1 METGAAPRPVV
12 AMVLPAAEDFAPGR
26 TGAIGLL
33 VHAAAVAPGRFAA
46 IVLGPRGTG
55 QAAPFADVD
64 FHPVRPSILPL
75 GRNRRYARGVA
86 HALRRL
92 RPALIEVH
100 NRLDIAL
107 FLAGTFRGVPVTAF
121 LNNDPQGM
129 RGGAT
134 PEDRAAALARLARIA
149 TSSAWL
155 RGRLL
160 EGVAV
165 PAREDVAVPA
175 RMPEV
180 VPNWLDLAAVPP
192 SPPERDPVILFAG
205 RIVAEKGADTFIRA
219 AARALPKLPG
229 WRAEMIGADRFAPDS
244 PETGFIR
251 ALRPEAEAA
260 GVAML
265 GYRPHGDVLAAMAR
279 AAIVVVPSRWPEPFG
294 LTALE
299 AMAAGAAL
307 LVAPRGGLAEFTAGA
322 AEPID
327 PDDPESLAA
336 ALVRIA
342 GDPARRA
349 ALAEAGRARA
359 REYDVGPGIAR
370 LDALRAGVL
379 AGWRRG
385 A

>member
-1 METGAAPRPVV
+1 MAQATAAPRPVV

-160 EGVAV
+160 EGL
-165 PAREDVAVPA
+165 AVPA

-251 ALRPEAEAA
+251 ALRPEADAA